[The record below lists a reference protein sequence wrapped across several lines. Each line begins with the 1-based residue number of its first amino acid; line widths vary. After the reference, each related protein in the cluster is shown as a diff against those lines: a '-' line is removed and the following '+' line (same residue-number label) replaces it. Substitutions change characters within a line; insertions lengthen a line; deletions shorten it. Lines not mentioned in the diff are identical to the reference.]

1 MMHSLDVFLNPRS
14 MAVVGPSPR
23 GDNLGTMILKNL
35 LIMKSEGGFKG
46 DIHCVNPKYQEV
58 AGIPCEPDLPEAEL
72 AILAVSASFT
82 AEYLKRAIAKG
93 YKGAIV
99 TAAGFA
105 EVGGRRLKDL
115 VPDLGGMRVTGPNTN
130 GMVDPYHGVF
140 TLFVP
145 LRAEGESMPMPK
157 KGNTAVI
164 AQSGTMG
171 IALYNDLCSSGLGV
185 RAVVT
190 LGNAEDVK
198 VAEFVEYF
206 AQDDLT
212 SVIIV
217 YAEGTAEG
225 RSLMDAIRKAREGGK
240 SVIVLLGGI
249 TQAGN
254 RAIRSH
260 TASMLSSSFV
270 ATQALRQAGAY
281 VTSSLEDVMDAAKA
295 ASMIKSDPGSR
306 IAVLTNSG
314 GQGVLAADALN
325 SMGFTLPDLS
335 SSPGLKSLR
344 DSGII
349 MPIASTANPVDTTAA
364 ASDAEIA
371 AIYGALVEESSVDG
385 ITMVLTR
392 TPGWMLTRDLPSK
405 LSGLAKKPTVAVL
418 VGEHY
423 ELPRNDRALYD
434 SFGFPAYPTP
444 ERAARGLYALRWMRS
459 NPGTWTVGR
468 AARGGLDAMVRG
480 ELWPDLVDALAF
492 LGLDV
497 PDWSW
502 VGSPGDWPGDRYPAV
517 LKVHAP
523 SLTHKTDAGAVVVG
537 IRDAREMDEA
547 VRRLAPI
554 ASSASGRLY
563 AQRMVR
569 GVEFRVGLVRD
580 PQFGCV
586 VDVGLGGVI
595 TEIIGDH
602 SARVAPVTEGEAL
615 EMLSE
620 LRLRSLLEGYRGMPK
635 ADLGRLARAISKLS
649 DAACSPAISEFEVNP
664 LIVDGER
671 LWAVDARASITKS
684 AP

>member
-1 MMHSLDVFLNPRS
+1 MKHPLDVFLNPRS
-14 MAVVGPSPR
+14 IAVVGPSPR
-23 GDNLGTMILKNL
+23 GDNLGTMILKNM

-46 DIHCVNPKYQEV
+46 DIHCVNPRYQEV

-72 AILAVSASFT
+72 AILAVPAAST
-82 AEYLKRAIAKG
+82 AEYIKRAIAKG

-115 VPDLGGMRVTGPNTN
+115 IPDLGGMRITGPNTN

-157 KGNTAVI
+157 KGSTAVI

-198 VAEFVEYF
+198 VAEFVDYF

-217 YAEGTAEG
+217 YAEGATDG

-240 SVIVLLGGI
+240 FVIVLLGGI

-281 VTSSLEDVMDAAKA
+281 VTSSLEDAMDAAKA

-314 GQGVLAADALN
+314 GQGVLAADALS

-335 SSPGLKSLR
+335 SSQRLIVLKS
-344 DSGII
+344 SGAIP
-349 MPIASTANPVDTTAA
+349 PISSIANPIDVTGGAGDDGLFAA
-364 ASDAEIA
+364 YS
-371 AIYGALVEESSVDG
+371 ALMEDSSVDSVLLIPTHHALP
-385 ITMVLTR
+385 ITL
-392 TPGWMLTRDLPSK
+392 GLP
-405 LSGLAKKPTVAVL
+405 AKIAAARAKPTVVS
-418 VGEHY
+418 
-423 ELPRNDRALYD
+423 ELGSSELAELMRAAYD
-434 SFGFPAYPTP
+434 SLGLPSYPSS
-444 ERAARGLYALRWMRS
+444 ERAARALHAVRWLAA

-468 AARGGLDAMVRG
+468 SARGGLEVRG
-480 ELWPDLVDALAF
+480 ELWPDLVDALASMGF
-492 LGLDV
+492 DV
-497 PDWSW
+497 PEWSW
-502 VGSPGDWPGDRYPAV
+502 VGSSGDWPDDGYPAV

-523 SLTHKTDAGAVVVG
+523 SLVHKTEAGAVIVG

-554 ASSASGRLY
+554 ARSASGRLY

-569 GVEFRVGLVRD
+569 GVELRVGLVRD
-580 PQFGCV
+580 HDFGCV
-586 VDVGLGGVI
+586 IDVGLGGVV
-595 TEIIGDH
+595 TELIGDH

-620 LRLRSLLEGYRGMPK
+620 LRLRPLLEGYRGMPR
-635 ADLGRLARAISKLS
+635 ADMHRLSSAIAAFS
-649 DAACSPAISEFEVNP
+649 DAACSPGISELEVNP
-664 LIVDGER
+664 LIVDGPR
-671 LWAVDARASITKS
+671 IYAVDARASLFK
-684 AP
+684 